1 MHTLFLTGIGT
12 DVGKTIISAIIVE
25 ALGADYWKPIQAG
38 DLEKSDTIKIQK
50 LISNSVTKFHK
61 ESYALKHAMSPHAA
75 ADLESIKIDLARI
88 HRPKTKNNLII
99 EGAGGLKVPVNQQ
112 QTILDLIQ
120 PGDKVIVISKN
131 YLGSINH
138 TLMTLEILRQN
149 GIEPLGIIFNG
160 IENKA
165 TQEIITKMS
174 EVPIITRIEYYE
186 TVTKSVILKE
196 AEKMKKKLAQ
206 YLTL

>member
-12 DVGKTIISAIIVE
+12 DVGKTIVSAIIVE

-50 LISNSVTKFHK
+50 LISNSVTKFHE
-61 ESYALKHAMSPHAA
+61 ESYALQHAMSPHAA
-75 ADLESIKIDLARI
+75 ADLEGIKIDLNKI
-88 HRPKTKNNLII
+88 QRPKTKNNLII
-99 EGAGGLKVPVNQQ
+99 EGSGGLKVPVNHQ
-112 QTILDLIQ
+112 QTILDLIH
-120 PGDKVIVISKN
+120 PEDKVIVVSKH

-160 IENKA
+160 NENKA
-165 TQEIITKMS
+165 TQEIINEMS
-174 EVPIITRIEYYE
+174 KVPVITRIKYYE
-186 TVTKSVILKE
+186 IVTKSVILKE
-196 AEKMKKKLAQ
+196 AEKMKEKLAQ
-206 YLTL
+206 YLNL